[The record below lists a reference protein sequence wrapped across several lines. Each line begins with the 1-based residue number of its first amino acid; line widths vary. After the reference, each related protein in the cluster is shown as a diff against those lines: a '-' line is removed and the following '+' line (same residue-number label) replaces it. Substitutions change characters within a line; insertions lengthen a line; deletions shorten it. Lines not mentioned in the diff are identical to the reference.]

1 MTQTGLLLYD
11 SYLSLR
17 IHRMRPSCRGFQLRF
32 ARQQA
37 SAGCTAEWPKHLVA
51 TELRKSWKI
60 MENPP
65 INGGFSWILHIFDDW
80 RLNFWVLVV
89 TNVETAKL

>member
-51 TELRKSWKI
+51 TEL
-60 MENPP
+60 
-65 INGGFSWILHIFDDW
+65 
-80 RLNFWVLVV
+80 
-89 TNVETAKL
+89 